1 MKAKSEPK
9 KEKVIETLADTYR
22 QLFVAPAPGAKEK
35 YLDIVGYNH
44 EPGKRDLSHFITSDE
59 DSITIEETP
68 AGNVTV
74 ITLGRREDFVTFL
87 RIMANRCEM
96 ADIPDTQG
104 ASLLDGVINWRKI
117 ERHRKEFL
125 KGLDNSEDA
134 EEAWGEEFRRFTSD
148 RKNFK
153 DTLIILSI
161 GPYSAVPA
169 KKLGLSDE
177 EWITLSG
184 VIRKY
189 HECTHFICRKLYPDK
204 KDAVWDELVADAVGI
219 LAAFGKYDADM
230 GKLFLGIEG
239 NTYTGGRL
247 ENYVDVNAGLTQKIS
262 EILDSFAAVAL
273 EYPETGPYEFAVML
287 EEKKEGIYDL

>member
-22 QLFVAPAPGAKEK
+22 QLFVPPGPGAKEE
-35 YLDIVGYNH
+35 YLDIVQYGH
-44 EPGKRDLSHFITSDE
+44 EPVRRDLSHFITSDE

-104 ASLLDGVINWRKI
+104 ATLLDGVINWRKI
-117 ERHRKEFL
+117 EGHRDEFL

-134 EEAWGEEFRRFTSD
+134 EEAWGEEFGRFTSD
-148 RKNFK
+148 KKNFK

-169 KKLGLSDE
+169 KRLGLSDE

-184 VIRKY
+184 TIRKY
-189 HECTHFICRKLYPDK
+189 HECTHFICRKLFPEK

-239 NTYTGGRL
+239 ETYTGGRL
-247 ENYVDVNAGLTQKIS
+247 ENYVDVDAGMARKIS
-262 EILDSFAAVAL
+262 GVLGSFSAIAA
-273 EYPETGPYEFAVML
+273 EHPETGPYELAVML
-287 EEKKEGIYDL
+287 EEKKEGLYDL